1 MTREEINLLGIEELE
16 TRAAEIAAETATAE
30 PEALEALNKELD
42 AIEERKKTLAI
53 EAEERKQAAEA
64 VKNGAGKPV
73 EVRKES
79 EKMTNKEI
87 RNSKEYID
95 AFAKYIKT
103 GKDAE
108 CRALLTENV
117 TGGTVPVPEFVQSR
131 VEANWERDEV
141 WRRIRKTYVRG
152 NLKVGFEISATDAVV
167 HTEGAN
173 APAEEVLTLGIVNM
187 VPQTIKKWISFSTE
201 VMALGSEE
209 FLAYIYDELTYKI
222 IKKAADIV
230 IDRIIGAPGT
240 SNSAKIGVPSIEIE
254 EGAAVDAAAIINA
267 MALLG
272 DEARDLVF
280 IADPSVIAAIK
291 IAALSAGYA
300 YDPFQGMTVIP
311 RTITIIEEG
320 ESVTWNGAIIG
331 DLSGI
336 QANLPEGDA
345 VRFVFDE
352 YSLAEADLVKV
363 VGRLYAAIEIVQPGM
378 FATIVEGDK

>member
-1 MTREEINLLGIEELE
+1 MTREEINVLGLEELE
-16 TRAAEIAAETATAE
+16 QRRAAIAVETDSADAEVIETLNAE
-30 PEALEALNKELD
+30 LEM
-42 AIEERKKTLAI
+42 IEERTKILNAEI
-53 EAEERKQAAEA
+53 EQRKAAAEEVIK
-64 VKNGAGKPV
+64 GAGKQI
-73 EVRKES
+73 ETRKES

-103 GKDAE
+103 GKDLE

-117 TGGTVPVPEFVQSR
+117 EGTVPVPEFVQSR

-167 HTEGAN
+167 HLEGTE
-173 APAEEVLTLGIVNM
+173 APAEETLTLGIVQL
-187 VPQTIKKWISFSTE
+187 VPATIKKWISFSTE

-209 FLAYIYDELTYKI
+209 FLAFIYDELTYKI
-222 IKKAADIV
+222 IRKAADIV
-230 IDRIIGAPGT
+230 IDRIVGAPDT
-240 SNSAKIGVPSIEIE
+240 STGGLVGVPMVQLE
-254 EGAAVDAAAIINA
+254 EGASVDAAGIINA

-311 RTITIIEEG
+311 RAITETNEG
-320 ESVTWNGAIIG
+320 ETVAWTGAIIG
-331 DLSGI
+331 DLSGV

-352 YSLAEADLVKV
+352 YSLAEQDLVKV

-378 FATIVEGDK
+378 LAMIMPAGN